1 MSEGK
6 RQVLEMLEQGKI
18 TQEDAARLLDAL
30 GETGEEP
37 SAPQEGGNGE
47 SGGEQPENA
56 LAPVEAPPAPG
67 GEKVKQ
73 PEGNLSRTVRDIVSG
88 AVDMAKQAVKEA
100 RIMLDGVEISYPV
113 TGSDDLVINV
123 EPPTPPTPPTPPAP
137 PEPPAPPAAEEPGE
151 YNCRSEGTFL
161 TGEIESL
168 KITWVAGPVELRAWE
183 GDSPRITEYS
193 KRPLADHER
202 LWFSYDD
209 GAMEIRWTKE
219 RSISRNMFHPLSK
232 RLVVELPRSMSN
244 LEELTITSASGSVS
258 LKDLDMNL
266 ENAKVTTAS
275 GALQLAGI
283 HGEDMAFSTA
293 SGSITAQAVKGE
305 TLKFASASGSLRLDD
320 IHGDDEVAATSASGS
335 VAAQNIYGESLKL
348 SSVSGSVR
356 LTDIH
361 GDDELTASAT
371 SGSLTACGV
380 NAETLKFSTVSGGL
394 TVTDFS
400 GEEARLSTTSG
411 SFHAEGWAETVSAG
425 TVSGS
430 MYLKLFDMPEEIKV
444 NTTSGKVEL
453 VLPDSVEEGGFHV
466 EYRTTTGSFESE
478 FPLSGKLDKKS
489 GDACFGD
496 GETEIHITTMS
507 GGIRILKA

>member
-6 RQVLEMLEQGKI
+6 RQILEMLEQGKI

-37 SAPQEGGNGE
+37 PAPQEGGNGE
-47 SGGEQPENA
+47 SGGEQPESA
-56 LAPVEAPPAPG
+56 LAPVGGPSAPEK
-67 GEKVKQ
+67 EKVKQ
-73 PEGNLSRTVRDIVSG
+73 PEGNFSRAVRDIVSG
-88 AVDMAKQAVKEA
+88 AMDVAKQALKEA
-100 RIMLDGVEISYPV
+100 KVAINGTEMSYPV

-123 EPPTPPTPPTPPAP
+123 EPPTPPTPPT
-137 PEPPAPPAAEEPGE
+137 PPAAEEPGE

-168 KITWVAGPVELRAWE
+168 KITWVAGPVEIRPWG

-219 RSISRNMFHPLSK
+219 RSIGRNMFHPLSK

-356 LTDIH
+356 LNDIH

-411 SFHAEGWAETVSAG
+411 SFHAEGRAETVSAG

-453 VLPDSVEEGGFHV
+453 VLPDSVEEGGFNV

-478 FPLSGKLDKKS
+478 FSLSGKLDKKS